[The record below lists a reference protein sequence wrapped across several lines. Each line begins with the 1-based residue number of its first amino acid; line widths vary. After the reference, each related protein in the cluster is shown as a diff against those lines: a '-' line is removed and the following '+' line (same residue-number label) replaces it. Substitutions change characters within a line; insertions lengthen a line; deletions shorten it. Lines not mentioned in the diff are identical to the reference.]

1 MARLFNSSPRLF
13 PPVLKPVVKMSV
25 DFKNDVILLTC
36 ASGKQCSRLI
46 PLLYNK
52 WKRLRLAVNTSSSEE
67 RLKTKYPNATV
78 VRADMSRVD
87 DARRILSGVTTVLY
101 IGPSLHSHETEIGY
115 TMIDAARHES
125 RHGTLKHFVY
135 SSVLH
140 PQIRKLMNHDC
151 KRYVEEY
158 LIESGLSYTI
168 VQPSHILDQFPVEK
182 LLQSEEPVFPAPFDP
197 QVTFSFTALQD
208 LAEAF
213 AGILNERE
221 NHYLAEYTACST
233 GPTSYADLIA
243 MLSEEIGKS
252 IQILEKGYFE
262 SADQFQSMFAGKD
275 GDVPPVTRD
284 AIHRLLLYYNFY
296 GIKGNTNVLEWLI
309 GRKPTTVEDFLRQKI
324 LEIRKS

>member
-1 MARLFNSSPRLF
+1 
-13 PPVLKPVVKMSV
+13 MSV
-25 DFKNDVILLTC
+25 DFKNDVLLLTC

-52 WKRLRLAVNTSSSEE
+52 WKHLRLAVNTTSSEE
-67 RLKTKYPNATV
+67 LLKTKYPNATV
-78 VRADMSRVD
+78 VRADMSRID
-87 DARRILSGVTTVLY
+87 DAQRILSGVTTVLY

-125 RHGTLKHFVY
+125 QHGTFKHFVY

-158 LIESGLSYTI
+158 LIESGLNYTI

-182 LLQSEEPVFPAPFDP
+182 LLQSEKPVFPARFNP

-221 NHYLAEYTACST
+221 KHYLAEYTACST

-243 MLSEEIGKS
+243 MLSGEIGKP
-252 IQILEKGYFE
+252 IQILEEGYFE
-262 SADQFQSMFAGKD
+262 SADQFQSMMFAGKE
-275 GDVPPVTRD
+275 GDVPPGTRD
-284 AIHRLLLYYNFY
+284 ALHRLLLYYNFY

-309 GRKPTTVEDFLRQKI
+309 GRKPTTIEDFLRQRI